1 MAEIDPTSA
10 GNVRKA
16 RNRGFPFSVLE
27 GSKEVWNPRI
37 FLIFGDWGWTKWQNP
52 PPPKKKEG
60 IVGNRD
66 YRFIISI
73 IELLWYLM
81 PFDAIWWISWSQEAA
96 AVDLYCNWVDV
107 GTCSD
112 RIDLQAKQKQHS
124 RSLLVQ
130 CMGKVWS
137 LGNTRIGVFP
147 ACLCFSSFTHW
158 RYAGY
163 ELEWEELIKVADWE
177 WLLGVRLQR
186 SQFST
191 SAR

>member
-1 MAEIDPTSA
+1 MLERQGTGDS
-10 GNVRKA
+10 R
-16 RNRGFPFSVLE
+16 FPFW
-27 GSKEVWNPRI
+27 KEARKFGIPGFFWFSEIEVGQSDRI
-37 FLIFGDWGWTKWQNP
+37 P
-52 PPPKKKEG
+52 PPPKKKR
-60 IVGNRD
+60 RD
-66 YRFIISI
+66 CWKSRLSFYHFNNWTTMI
-73 IELLWYLM
+73 
-81 PFDAIWWISWSQEAA
+81 FDAVWCHLGISWSQEAA

-107 GTCSD
+107 GPCSD